1 MQYRDLG
8 RTGLKVSVASYGSG
22 GHSLL
27 SQNAG
32 MSFKDQNAL
41 IRRCLDL
48 GINFFDTSAIYN
60 ESEVILGKAL
70 SEVPRDSYMMATKW
84 HHAAGGEL
92 AADGAPLAASVE
104 KSLQRL
110 ATDHI
115 DIIQFH
121 GLHVHEYHEAVKR
134 FYPTMKQLQQDGK
147 VRFIGF
153 SEPYPGNSD
162 PKQETTALALST
174 HPELWDTIM
183 IKYGIINQ
191 LAAKEALPLAEKHG
205 VGILNMA
212 AVRLKLTRPDQLA
225 ELMADWKR
233 SGLIPADSL
242 PEKDPLG
249 WLVHDG
255 VDSVVSAGYK
265 FAADHSAVSTVITGT
280 ANIDHLEKNVAAL
293 EKPSLPEA
301 DHRRLV
307 ELFSEITEGEDE

>member
-8 RTGLKVSVASYGSG
+8 RTGLKVSLASYGSG

-27 SQNAG
+27 GQNAG

-70 SEVPRDSYMMATKW
+70 KEVPRGSYIMATKW

-92 AADGAPLAASVE
+92 AADGAPLVASVE
-104 KSLQRL
+104 SSLQRL
-110 ATDHI
+110 GTDYV
-115 DIIQFH
+115 DIMQFH
-121 GLHVHEYHEAVKR
+121 GLHVGQYHEAVKR

-162 PKQETTALALST
+162 PKQDTTALALTT

-191 LAAKEALPLAEKHG
+191 LPAKEALPLALARG

-212 AVRLKLTRPDQLA
+212 SVRLKLTRQEQLE
-225 ELMADWKR
+225 ELVADWKR
-233 SGLIPADSL
+233 RDLLPADGL
-242 PEKDPLG
+242 PDKDPLG

-265 FAADHSAVSTVITGT
+265 FAADHPAVSTVITGT

-293 EKPSLPEA
+293 ENPSLPEA

-307 ELFSEITEGEDE
+307 ELFGEISEGENE

>member
-1 MQYRDLG
+1 
-8 RTGLKVSVASYGSG
+8 
-22 GHSLL
+22 
-27 SQNAG
+27 
-32 MSFKDQNAL
+32 
-41 IRRCLDL
+41 
-48 GINFFDTSAIYN
+48 
-60 ESEVILGKAL
+60 
-70 SEVPRDSYMMATKW
+70 MMATKW
-84 HHAAGGEL
+84 HHAARGEL

-225 ELMADWKR
+225 ELMADWEAER
-233 SGLIPADSL
+233 PDSRRQPSREGPAGLAGPRRGGL
-242 PEKDPLG
+242 GGQRRVQVRRRPLRR
-249 WLVHDG
+249 VDG
-255 VDSVVSAGYK
+255 
-265 FAADHSAVSTVITGT
+265 DHRDREHRPPGEERGRPGEA
-280 ANIDHLEKNVAAL
+280 VAAGGR
-293 EKPSLPEA
+293 PPQA
-301 DHRRLV
+301 RRAVQRDNGGRGRVGPLTP
-307 ELFSEITEGEDE
+307 LFRCARPLSRATRW